1 LEVDVN
7 LNEYVRR
14 KENILRR
21 MLAALFHIF
30 QQFLT
35 GFMSA
40 HDWNT
45 FTHVAYRVMK
55 PYRDEATQLA
65 RAFHD
70 DMRAAELPSSPN
82 PDSENDTRH
91 DVFKDDYYP
100 EQWFRREMSVLFQ
113 HSQEGRS
120 RDALTEEA
128 IGRVTKVVEDG
139 ARRTLIEA
147 VQTDTSLP
155 VRGFAR
161 FDPRPP
167 TCAFCTM
174 MISRGPVYHTG
185 KGGSS
190 AGWPFGTER
199 LERLILDDDPNQI
212 NELMNKW
219 HPKCT
224 CIVVPVY
231 KYSDYPTEA
240 QELEALKIYERAVKN
255 VRKDMRAGESKLNT
269 RKILNEMRALIYK
282 KNTQQD
288 ETSLAQNVA

>member
-1 LEVDVN
+1 MN
-7 LNEYVRR
+7 LNDYVRR

-40 HDWNT
+40 RDWNT
-45 FTHVAYRVMK
+45 FAHVTYRVMK
-55 PYRDEATQLA
+55 PYRDEATELA
-65 RAFHD
+65 RTFHD
-70 DMRAAELPSSPN
+70 DMRAAQLPSSPN

-100 EQWFRREMSVLFQ
+100 EQWFRREMAPLFQ

-120 RDALTEEA
+120 RDALVQESV
-128 IGRVTKVVEDG
+128 GRVTKVVEDG
-139 ARRTLIEA
+139 ARRTLIQA
-147 VQTDTSLP
+147 IQTDTSVP

-174 MISRGPVYHTG
+174 MISRGPVYHSA
-185 KGGSS
+185 KDGSS

-199 LERLILDDDPNQI
+199 LERLILDDDPDEI

-219 HPKCT
+219 HPGCT

-231 KYSDYPTEA
+231 KYDNYPT
-240 QELEALKIYERAVKN
+240 QEQEEEALKIYTQARKN
-255 VRKDMRAGESKLNT
+255 VSKDLRLNQSKLNT
-269 RKILNEMRALIYK
+269 RKILNEMRKLIY
-282 KNTQQD
+282 NPSSQED
-288 ETSLAQNVA
+288 ETSLSRNVA